1 MRIAKQIAIDG
12 PAGAGK
18 STAAKLVADQ
28 LGYLYI
34 DTGAMYRAVAL
45 LALRAGIALDDGENL
60 TSLAETMDLVLECA
74 PGGCRVLAEGEDI
87 SQAIRLPE
95 VGNAASP
102 VSAVAGVRQALVARQ
117 QALAASLPVVM
128 DGRDIGT
135 VVLPDAECKIYLTAS
150 PRVRAERRAR
160 ELLEKGLAADVDQIE
175 QEIAERDRRDMNRAH
190 SPLRQAEGAELLDNS
205 CLSLAQVVAEI
216 IRIAKGEA

>member
-1 MRIAKQIAIDG
+1 MTLAKQIAIDG

-18 STAAKLVADQ
+18 STVARLVADR

-45 LALRAGIALDDGENL
+45 LALRAGVALDDAENL
-60 TSLAETMDLVLECA
+60 TSLAEGMDLELASA

-87 SQAIRLPE
+87 TVAIRLPE

-102 VSAVAGVRQALVARQ
+102 VSAVAGVRKALVARQ
-117 QALAASLPVVM
+117 QALAAMGAVVM

-135 VVLPDAECKIYLTAS
+135 VVLPEAACKIYLTAS
-150 PRVRAERRAR
+150 PQVRAERRTR
-160 ELLEKGLAADVDQIE
+160 ELLGKGITADPEQIE
-175 QEIAERDRRDMNRAH
+175 QELMQRDQRDMNREH
-190 SPLRQAEGAELLDNS
+190 SPLCQAKDAVLLDS
-205 CLSLAQVVAEI
+205 SGLTIDQVVERIVAIAE
-216 IRIAKGEA
+216 ECP